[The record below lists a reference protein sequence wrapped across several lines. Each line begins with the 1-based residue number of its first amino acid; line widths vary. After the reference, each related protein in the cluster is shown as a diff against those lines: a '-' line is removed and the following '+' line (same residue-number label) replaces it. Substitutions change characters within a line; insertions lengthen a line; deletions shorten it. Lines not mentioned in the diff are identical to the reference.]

1 MIDPASQSLYLFVS
15 FKFKSRDYVFRL
27 KQGRQRLIDG
37 VYKMGVKFMQER
49 ETIHTAIEML
59 DRYYMHMSQVL
70 DLSAFRKEFMHPRI
84 AI

>member
-1 MIDPASQSLYLFVS
+1 MLDHI
-15 FKFKSRDYVFRL
+15 FRRFQ
-27 KQGRQRLIDG
+27 QGRQRLIDG